1 MFLEYWRM
9 YVFFHAKDC
18 LYEVTL
24 TVLTVTLFNS
34 CVYQHRISFCIGYIG
49 RPTNYVSLA
58 TQNECLKTMSLQ
70 LLRQVCSCIRN
81 NRLNLSL
88 TGFHRCLS
96 RCQHRCEPLSGNH
109 QGYFDPTGPHSV
121 FYCRGQCYDVTSN
134 MTGCRNGVTVEK
146 WEETVLF

>member
-1 MFLEYWRM
+1 MEMFLEYWRM

-58 TQNECLKTMSLQ
+58 TQNECKNNVFTAFETG
-70 LLRQVCSCIRN
+70 LL
-81 NRLNLSL
+81 L
-88 TGFHRCLS
+88 
-96 RCQHRCEPLSGNH
+96 H
-109 QGYFDPTGPHSV
+109 Q
-121 FYCRGQCYDVTSN
+121 
-134 MTGCRNGVTVEK
+134 K
-146 WEETVLF
+146 